1 MLCCKLWNMRMKEEI
16 GIFLQISKD
25 VDSVLDISR
34 LKRMVNTIMLFGTV
48 VQRNSYS
55 FLDMRCFEMSPFLKD
70 FSLTL

>member
-1 MLCCKLWNMRMKEEI
+1 MRMKEEI